1 MKLNPRISL
10 SFNGQCEAAFRLYAQ
25 CMNGTIAYMLTWAD
39 SPAAAD
45 APPGWEAK
53 IYHATLKIGD
63 TTVAGGDVLPGRYE
77 APRGF
82 QVLLDMDDAI
92 AAERVFEALAQHGR
106 VDMPLQKTFW
116 ASRFAVL
123 VDQFGIPWSV
133 NCE

>member
-82 QVLLDMDDAI
+82 QVLLQPL
-92 AAERVFEALAQHGR
+92 LADECVEEEQAPEEEH
-106 VDMPLQKTFW
+106 P
-116 ASRFAVL
+116 VL
-123 VDQFGIPWSV
+123 HHPPPSLPWSSGLGSGRS
-133 NCE
+133 